1 MANATKKKND
11 KVVIRSQ
18 GREVWRRLRKN
29 KGAMIGLAIIIILTL
44 IACTVDL
51 YIDYDTQ
58 IAGINAKQK
67 FIAPCWEHPFGTDNM
82 GRDFF
87 LRVVYGTKY
96 SLLIGVSATLV
107 SSIIGIVLGMM
118 AGYYGGIV
126 DDFIMRI
133 IDIVQSIPAI
143 MMGIIIVSA
152 LGASMVNLI
161 IAIGIAGIPYL
172 TRITRAAVLTV
183 KNQEYIEAATAIGL
197 SKPAIMVTHI
207 LPNSVSP
214 ILVAMTMQVA
224 QAILAASSLSFLG
237 LGVPVP
243 SPEWGAL
250 LSAGRKYIESYS
262 YFCLYPGL
270 AIVITVLAFNL
281 FGDGFRDALD
291 PKLRK

>member
-1 MANATKKKND
+1 MAEKKQVKR
-11 KVVIRSQ
+11 RSYWA
-18 GREVWRRLRKN
+18 EIWRLLVRN
-29 KGAMIGLAIIIILTL
+29 KGAMVGMAITFLLIF
-44 IACTVDL
+44 IACTAD
-51 YIDYDTQ
+51 IFFDYDTDVVGQ
-58 IAGINAKQK
+58 TLKVQFTPPNSQY
-67 FIAPCWEHPFGTDNM
+67 WFGTDHL
-82 GRDFF
+82 GRDIFA
-87 LRVVYGTKY
+87 RVLYGTKY